1 MSGLCRQRWRRK
13 DDSRARE
20 RVDTL
25 RRWCGGGYLARCSF
39 HLEIRACVGRA
50 AAKRH
55 AEQRL
60 EGYSSAF
67 TSVIPWSIAFAAVA
81 SFESCGI
88 PRHVRRAVG
97 WTDNLDQRQVVV
109 RAHWWCARV
118 GDAAPA
124 TRRRRGR
131 LPSSTPRASG
141 ELLVLSTS
149 LASRP
154 LASPRSVRFKTDQ
167 RSRGAPRSQ
176 QAGRRV
182 DCQSPGAPRELSK
195 AVPFLSPWRDICAS
209 WLLLVAEKMLR
220 FIRLARVVPV

>member
-13 DDSRARE
+13 DDFRGRE

-55 AEQRL
+55 AERRL

-67 TSVIPWSIAFAAVA
+67 TNVIPWSIAFAAVA

-88 PRHVRRAVG
+88 PRHVRRTVG
-97 WTDNLDQRQVVV
+97 CTDNLDHRQVVV

-124 TRRRRGR
+124 TRRQRGR

-141 ELLVLSTS
+141 VVGTLDELGQPLVGFAAVRAVRHRPQIALRPSVAAGSPTRRLPIAGSAVRAAKSRSTS
-149 LASRP
+149 AP
-154 LASPRSVRFKTDQ
+154 LAGHLRVL
-167 RSRGAPRSQ
+167 A
-176 QAGRRV
+176 ALGR
-182 DCQSPGAPRELSK
+182 
-195 AVPFLSPWRDICAS
+195 
-209 WLLLVAEKMLR
+209 
-220 FIRLARVVPV
+220 